1 MVAIQQRLIC
11 FPASPSS
18 SAVLDSPTRRYR
30 RINGSKLMDRIE
42 IILDDG
48 YRGVVVEE
56 GVFSRS
62 FLVTFLKEYISSQ
75 RNVLPRGF
83 LG

>member
-1 MVAIQQRLIC
+1 
-11 FPASPSS
+11 
-18 SAVLDSPTRRYR
+18 
-30 RINGSKLMDRIE
+30 MDRIE